1 MSHIKTKMKD
11 YILIQENYTIPFSDE
26 KSFIN
31 YNKVL
36 IYSYFLNGGDTIG
49 DINKSKLKSDE
60 FEKRGLIENT
70 LMNFANI
77 NNDIIKIAMDECYNI
92 IKNETNENFKIIP
105 NKDNIIRLW
114 SEHLH
119 NPSNYMIA
127 IYSMRKFCQFL
138 LTQISTNLSV

>member
-1 MSHIKTKMKD
+1 MGYIKTKIKD
-11 YILIQENYTIPFSDE
+11 YVLIKENYTIPFSNE

-49 DINKSKLKSDE
+49 DINQSKLKADR
-60 FEKRGLIENT
+60 FEEDGMIEDT
-70 LMNFANI
+70 LNFIDI
-77 NNDIIKIAMDECYNI
+77 NNEVIKIAMDECYNI
-92 IKNETNENFKIIP
+92 IKNETNESFKIIP

>member
-1 MSHIKTKMKD
+1 MIEDT
-11 YILIQENYTIPFSDE
+11 LN
-26 KSFIN
+26 FI
-31 YNKVL
+31 
-36 IYSYFLNGGDTIG
+36 
-49 DINKSKLKSDE
+49 DINNE
-60 FEKRGLIENT
+60 V
-70 LMNFANI
+70 
-77 NNDIIKIAMDECYNI
+77 IKIAMDECYNI
-92 IKNETNENFKIIP
+92 IKNETNESFKIIP